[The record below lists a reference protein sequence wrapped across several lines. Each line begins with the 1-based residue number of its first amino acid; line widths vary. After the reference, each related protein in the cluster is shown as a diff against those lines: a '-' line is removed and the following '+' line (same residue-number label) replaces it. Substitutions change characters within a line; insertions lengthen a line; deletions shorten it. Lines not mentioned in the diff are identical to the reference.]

1 MHSKQDETKKLMD
14 FSLDISD
21 DFQFFLNEII
31 ASITDNKFDVD
42 MHITFKFRFY
52 HYNNLRCDLEEK
64 TYKIRYTIVSDD

>member
-1 MHSKQDETKKLMD
+1 MHSKQNETKKLMD

-42 MHITFKFRFY
+42 AYYI
-52 HYNNLRCDLEEK
+52 
-64 TYKIRYTIVSDD
+64 